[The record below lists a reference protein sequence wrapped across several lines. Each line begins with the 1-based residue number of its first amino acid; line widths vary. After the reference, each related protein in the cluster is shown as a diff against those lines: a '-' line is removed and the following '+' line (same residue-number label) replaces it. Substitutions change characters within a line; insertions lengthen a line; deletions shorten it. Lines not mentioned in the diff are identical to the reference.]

1 MVSVQCVFD
10 NLKKIVMDIINSL
23 VHKLVRSPLLYMEEA
38 FCIICC
44 RPPPAMICVEQYC
57 MGRWPYYYYY

>member
-23 VHKLVRSPLLYMEEA
+23 VHKLVLSP
-38 FCIICC
+38 
-44 RPPPAMICVEQYC
+44 
-57 MGRWPYYYYY
+57 